1 MFCPKCKAEYNESA
15 RQCYDCDCPLVDVL
29 PPEPKKSDLEY
40 VSILETYNWS
50 DIAMIESVLEG
61 SGIDY
66 FIQGEPALAVVQY
79 VEPVV
84 VLVVK
89 NQVDE
94 AKALLKD
101 LDLTFKAISGHLT
114 SEDRGAGV
122 NDEEA
127 SEVENGEEET

>member
-1 MFCPKCKAEYNESA
+1 MFCPKCKAEYKEGA
-15 RQCYDCDCPLVDVL
+15 RECYDCGIPLVDVL
-29 PPEPKKSDLEY
+29 LPEPKKSDLEY
-40 VSILETYNWS
+40 VNIIETYNWS

-79 VEPVV
+79 VEPVI

-89 NQVDE
+89 EQVDE

-101 LDLTFKAISGHLT
+101 LDLSFKAISGHP
-114 SEDRGAGV
+114 A

-127 SEVENGEEET
+127 SEVENGKDET

>member
-1 MFCPKCKAEYNESA
+1 MFCPKCKAEYKEGA
-15 RQCYDCDCPLVDVL
+15 KQCYDCDVPLVEVL
-29 PPEPKKSDLEY
+29 PPEREVRDLEY
-40 VSILETYNWS
+40 VSIIETFNWS

-89 NQVDE
+89 EQVEE

-101 LDLTFKAISGHLT
+101 LDLTFKAFSG
-114 SEDRGAGV
+114 RV
-122 NDEEA
+122 DEA
-127 SEVENGEEET
+127 NEVENGEDET